1 MFLLDTNVVSEL
13 RKAVRANKALK
24 SWIADKPPATLFL
37 SAITIL
43 EVEIG
48 AQRIA
53 RRDRKQ
59 GDRLLRWIEQTLL
72 TTFEDRLLP
81 VDVAVARRSASLH
94 VPDPRP
100 ERDALI
106 AGTAL
111 VHGLTVVTSNVRDF
125 SKMGVTVVNPFE
137 A

>member
-13 RKAVRANKALK
+13 RKETRMSGPVKRWVEGTTL
-24 SWIADKPPATLFL
+24 STLFV
-37 SAITIL
+37 SSITIL

-48 AQRIA
+48 AQRIR

-59 GDRLLRWIEQTLL
+59 GDQLLRWIEIGLMAA
-72 TTFEDRLLP
+72 FAGRFIP

-111 VHGLTVVTSNVRDF
+111 VHGLTLVSRNVRDF
-125 SKMGVTVVNPFE
+125 AKMGVPVVNPFE

>member
-13 RKAVRANKALK
+13 RKAARASSALK
-24 SWIADKPPATLFL
+24 TWIEDKPPTTLYL

-59 GDRLLRWIEQTLL
+59 GGLLLRWIEQSLL

-81 VDVAVARRSASLH
+81 VDMAVARRSASLH
-94 VPDPRP
+94 VPDARP

-111 VHGLTVVTSNVRDF
+111 VHGLTVVTRNVRDF
-125 SKMGVTVVNPFE
+125 SKMGVAVVNPFE
-137 A
+137 T

>member
-13 RKAVRANKALK
+13 RKAARANKALK
-24 SWIADKPPATLFL
+24 SWIADKPPAMLYL

-59 GDRLLRWIEQTLL
+59 GDRLLRWIEQTLI

-111 VHGLTVVTSNVRDF
+111 VHGLTVVTRNVRDF
-125 SKMGVTVVNPFE
+125 SKMGVAVVNPFE

>member
-13 RKAVRANKALK
+13 RKAARANKVLK
-24 SWIADKPPATLFL
+24 SWIADKPSATLFL

-72 TTFEDRLLP
+72 TTFEDRLLA
-81 VDVAVARRSASLH
+81 VDVAVARCSASLH

-111 VHGLTVVTSNVRDF
+111 VHGLTVVTRNVRDF

>member
-13 RKAVRANKALK
+13 RKETRMSGPVKRWVEGTTL
-24 SWIADKPPATLFL
+24 STLFL
-37 SAITIL
+37 SSITIL

-48 AQRIA
+48 AQRIR

-59 GDRLLRWIEQTLL
+59 GDQLLRWIEIGLMAA
-72 TTFEDRLLP
+72 FAGRIIP

-111 VHGLTVVTSNVRDF
+111 VHGLTLVSRNVRDF
-125 SKMGVTVVNPFE
+125 AKMGVPVVNPFE

>member
-13 RKAVRANKALK
+13 RKETRMSGPVKRWVEGTTL
-24 SWIADKPPATLFL
+24 STLFV
-37 SAITIL
+37 SSITIL

-48 AQRIA
+48 AQRIR

-59 GDRLLRWIEQTLL
+59 GDQLLRWIEIGLMAA
-72 TTFEDRLLP
+72 FAGRIIP

-111 VHGLTVVTSNVRDF
+111 VHGLTLVSRNVRDF
-125 SKMGVTVVNPFE
+125 AKMGVPVVNPFE